1 MKKRP
6 YVYIALPVL
15 NESEYLPQMIDCL
28 SGQDYPD
35 FKIVA
40 CVNNYDHWWD
50 DPEKGEWCL
59 DNQKSIEFLK
69 KMNGLEI
76 ILIDKSSKGKGWP
89 EKKGGVGSAR
99 KTVMDF
105 IAGQAG
111 KHDLIVSMDAD
122 TWYPENYITA
132 VTEQF
137 RLHPNLFGL
146 ALPYYHNLDNNETN
160 RLILRYEIYMR
171 NYLINMIRIKNPYA
185 FTALGSAMA
194 FPVWAYQTVG
204 GLTPVKSGEDFYFLQ
219 KLAKSGKIGLWADTT
234 AYPSSRF
241 SERVIFGTGPALI
254 RGHQGYWDNYPVYEY
269 SSFDKVR
276 ETFDLFAD
284 LYINDLET
292 PMDGFLKNIF
302 KTTDL
307 WEKIRENYKDREN
320 FIRACAVKIDA
331 LRILQFLRLEQ
342 QQSGRNNETILV
354 EYIHRFFENDP
365 DESLKQIITHLDFI
379 GQPIGELNKI
389 RDFLFH
395 QENRMRKD
403 YFAGV

>member
-99 KTVMDF
+99 KIIMDF
-105 IAGQAG
+105 ITGKAG

-122 TWYPENYITA
+122 TCYPENYISA
-132 VTEQF
+132 ITEQF
-137 RLHPNLFGL
+137 RLYPNLFGL
-146 ALPYYHNLDNNETN
+146 ALPYYHKLDGNETD

-194 FPVWAYQTVG
+194 SPVWAYQTVG

-219 KLAKSGKIGLWADTT
+219 KLAKSGKIGLWAETT

-254 RGHQGYWDNYPVYEY
+254 KGNQGYWDNYPVYEY

-365 DESLKQIITHLDFI
+365 DESLKRTITHLDFI

>member
-99 KTVMDF
+99 KIIMDF
-105 IAGQAG
+105 ITGKAG

-122 TWYPENYITA
+122 TWYPENYISA
-132 VTEQF
+132 ITEQF
-137 RLHPNLFGL
+137 RLYPNLFGL
-146 ALPYYHNLDNNETN
+146 ALPYYHKLDGNETD

-194 FPVWAYQTVG
+194 SPVWAYQTVG

-219 KLAKSGKIGLWADTT
+219 KLAKSGKIGLWAETT

-254 RGHQGYWDNYPVYEY
+254 KGNQGYWDNYPVYEY

-320 FIRACAVKIDA
+320 FIRACAVKVDA